1 VASAPN
7 KLMHD
12 VGVTLRDGSLATVR
26 PIRPDDGEFLRAVF
40 ERLSDESRYRRFLSR
55 GSQLS
60 DPVVRDLTHVD
71 HHDHEALVAA
81 AGDGTVVGVARYVR
95 LPRDPEA
102 AEAAVAIVDD
112 WQGRGVGTAL
122 LGLLADRART
132 EGIRRFTG
140 LMLASN
146 REMLELF
153 EELGP
158 VRVLG
163 RSVGT
168 IEVELTLPA
177 GGTGPH
183 PRSAPG
189 PRRTQPGPPRRSHSD
204 PTRPHERP

>member
-1 VASAPN
+1 
-7 KLMHD
+7 MHD

-102 AEAAVAIVDD
+102 AEAAVAIVCQSVVAVILRRD
-112 WQGRGVGTAL
+112 GT
-122 LGLLADRART
+122 
-132 EGIRRFTG
+132 
-140 LMLASN
+140 
-146 REMLELF
+146 
-153 EELGP
+153 P
-158 VRVLG
+158 
-163 RSVGT
+163 
-168 IEVELTLPA
+168 LPA
-177 GGTGPH
+177 
-183 PRSAPG
+183 AL
-189 PRRTQPGPPRRSHSD
+189 RRSHPALPLSTAPALD
-204 PTRPHERP
+204 RRGVRRPPAVASIPPELAASGSYRGPLGFGGAQHCAQGARCRSRNSRDSRVARVRAPREAGCTRRPLG